1 MRGDISRRP
10 NTWQES
16 FPRKRSFVV
25 NTRLAP
31 DLYELEVLGEN
42 LAHCVWTMETRQHPP
57 VHGLPRA
64 FPLTIPRDIRR
75 KVFLW
80 KGLLQKLNDNGED

>member
-1 MRGDISRRP
+1 MAREFSEKAINCG
-10 NTWQES
+10 
-16 FPRKRSFVV
+16 
-25 NTRLAP
+25 LAP

-57 VHGLPRA
+57 VHGRFMVGATQRVPRA

-80 KGLLQKLNDNGED
+80 KGLLQKTQ